1 VKESLVR
8 ADGKIVCFGELLIR
22 LSAPGAELLLQTPR
36 LEAAFGG
43 AEANVAVGLARL
55 GHDVRMLSYVPD
67 NALGHAARDELA
79 RYGVDASAVHFAPGR
94 MGLYFLTPGV
104 GPRAAEI
111 IYDRAHSAFA
121 GFALDTIDWGAAL
134 AGAGWLHVSGVTAAL
149 GPKAAQSV
157 LNAAKAA
164 RAAGVTVSFDCNYR
178 AKLWEAWRGDGPK
191 LLGEILAEADLVFGD
206 HRDISLILGGTLAP
220 GREAADA
227 AFAAFPRLQRLAATQ
242 RTQHSASHHDIAAS
256 MFARDAQWSAPAC
269 SLTQIV
275 DRIGAGDAFA
285 AGLIHG
291 LRRGK
296 GDETALKLGLAA
308 GCLKHVTPGDFG
320 LAREADLDAVL
331 AGDLAVRR

>member
-1 VKESLVR
+1 MRS
-8 ADGKIVCFGELLIR
+8 DGHVVCFGELLIR
-22 LSAPGAELLLQTPR
+22 LAAPGAELLLQTPH

-55 GHDVRMLSYVPD
+55 GHDVRMLSVVPD
-67 NALGHAARDELA
+67 NALGRAARDELR
-79 RYGVDASAVHFAPGR
+79 RYEVDVGGVSFAPGR
-94 MGLYFLTPGV
+94 MGLYFLTPGI

-111 IYDRAHSAFA
+111 VYDRAASAFA
-121 GFALDTIDWGAAL
+121 EYALDAIDWSAAL

-157 LNAAKAA
+157 LNAARAA
-164 RAAGVTVSFDCNYR
+164 RSAGVTVSFDCNYR

-206 HRDISLILGGTLAP
+206 HRDIGLILGKAFAP
-220 GREAADA
+220 GRDAADA
-227 AFAAFPRLQRLAATQ
+227 AFAAFPRLQRLAATA
-242 RTQHSASHHDIAAS
+242 RTQHSASHHDLAAS
-256 MFARDAQWSAPAC
+256 MFARDAQWNAPAA
-269 SLTQIV
+269 SLAQIV

-296 GDETALKLGLAA
+296 GDEAALKLGLAA

-320 LAREADLDAVL
+320 LAREADLEAVI
-331 AGDLAVRR
+331 AGELAVRR